1 MYDMPVVPEKRLRQS
16 LNVIKLRISK
26 VPKLSFRNPFF
37 AILRLKEVD
46 RMPNQVRKQLR
57 NSITAVIERDKRSLL
72 HNPSD
77 FTRKRELSLDKTVN
91 LILGMSGKSISKEL
105 LDADIWITESAF
117 VQARYKIKS
126 STFYKVFKEFTSKIP
141 RHNPIPILAA
151 DGSDVNIPRN
161 PKDKG
166 TSFQAGEGNKSYNLI
181 HLNAFYD
188 LNTGIYTDVIVQ
200 DKRKADERQAVIDM
214 MEVSPF

>member
-1 MYDMPVVPEKRLRQS
+1 
-16 LNVIKLRISK
+16 
-26 VPKLSFRNPFF
+26 
-37 AILRLKEVD
+37 
-46 RMPNQVRKQLR
+46 MPNQVRKQLR

-126 STFYKVFKEFTSKIP
+126 ST
-141 RHNPIPILAA
+141 
-151 DGSDVNIPRN
+151 
-161 PKDKG
+161 
-166 TSFQAGEGNKSYNLI
+166 
-181 HLNAFYD
+181 
-188 LNTGIYTDVIVQ
+188 
-200 DKRKADERQAVIDM
+200 
-214 MEVSPF
+214 

>member
-1 MYDMPVVPEKRLRQS
+1 
-16 LNVIKLRISK
+16 
-26 VPKLSFRNPFF
+26 
-37 AILRLKEVD
+37 
-46 RMPNQVRKQLR
+46 MPNQVKKQLR
-57 NSITAVIERDKRSLL
+57 NSITAVIKRDRESLIQ
-72 HNPSD
+72 NPSD
-77 FTRKRELSLDKTVN
+77 FTRNRELSLDKTVK

-126 STFYKVFKEFTSKIP
+126 IAFHKIFKEFTLKIP
-141 RHNPIPILAA
+141 INDSIPILAA

-161 PKDKG
+161 PK
-166 TSFQAGEGNKSYNLI
+166 TSFQVGEGNKPYNLI

-200 DKRKADERQAVIDM
+200 DKRSVDERQAVIDM